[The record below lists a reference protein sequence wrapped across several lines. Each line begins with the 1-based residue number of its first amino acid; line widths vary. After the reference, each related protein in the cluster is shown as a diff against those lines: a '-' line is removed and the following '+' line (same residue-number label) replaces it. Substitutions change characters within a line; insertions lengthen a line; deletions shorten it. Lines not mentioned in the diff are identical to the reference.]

1 MAITRS
7 QQAKQMLQDG
17 GMLVKPSTDGKR
29 PGYRNPNEDRAKE
42 EADRKASANRVAAAT
57 NVASMQRA
65 LGTKDSR
72 TPQQQA
78 ARDRLRDQREGT
90 QETLREQRDDAVR
103 GEGPFTLEDEDLTI
117 RERIQRGA
125 TKFGPFSFLQKLGTS
140 KLARLNNAL
149 QRQNYIDSL
158 DLTNPKD
165 KEEYDRIMNELG
177 GLGMD
182 IIAGPGDL
190 KDTRLTVPPSMLA
203 TDPMT
208 QFKTVDG
215 VSALGDPDVKDVLGT
230 GYEEYLD
237 RFNTESTS
245 GDDTPMD
252 PCLGPNPPA
261 YCFVNQ
267 DPTTPETSTPTRNL
281 GGLTPRIGGSIFNF
295 DEFAADGGRIGAQ
308 EGGIMP
314 RLNQLGSGVS
324 SAEQMLQQINQR
336 LESAESSLGEGG
348 AMQQPVGSGNLFQ
361 LADFNPPS
369 TLSSVQT
376 PNSFFDRPLFQL
388 PGNIPGTD
396 APYSSLRGSL
406 NQFTPP
412 QTPVAMQQPLSGIP
426 AAGYAEGGLADMD
439 REAFLLGGIAKGLK
453 KATRAVKKIAKSP
466 IGKAALLYF
475 GGQALMSGGAGGG
488 LKSFF
493 GKGSFSPFKTFLA
506 DGADVGFGPS
516 GLGRL
521 LGKTFVNQ
529 STGALTG
536 LGKIAIPTIASY
548 FMTPKED
555 KDKFDIDAY
564 YAKNQL
570 NPSQSVRGMGS
581 EFDFYGGQFVADGG
595 RIGYDEAG
603 AVMSKEDMEEMAKSP
618 LYKGFKKMYG
628 VSPDMARDN
637 KEYEGK
643 FKQFEQLFKKG
654 YQEGGD
660 VEPVAKK
667 TLPLIDMDG
676 MEKDYRET
684 GGFVEMGRMEKAD
697 DVPAR
702 LSKNEF
708 VFTADA
714 VRNAGEGDIDKGAEV
729 MYNMMKNLEAGG
741 EVSEESQGLEGARKM
756 FQTSQRLGEVL

>member
-1 MAITRS
+1 MAITRA

-177 GLGMD
+177 GLGMG

-237 RFNTESTS
+237 RFNTESTG

-261 YCFVNQ
+261 YCFIG
-267 DPTTPETSTPTRNL
+267 DKADETQEAVVTRNL
-281 GGLTPRIGGSIFNF
+281 AGLTPRIGGSIFNF
-295 DEFAADGGRIGAQ
+295 DNMADGGI
-308 EGGIMP
+308 
-314 RLNQLGSGVS
+314 
-324 SAEQMLQQINQR
+324 
-336 LESAESSLGEGG
+336 
-348 AMQQPVGSGNLFQ
+348 
-361 LADFNPPS
+361 
-369 TLSSVQT
+369 
-376 PNSFFDRPLFQL
+376 
-388 PGNIPGTD
+388 
-396 APYSSLRGSL
+396 
-406 NQFTPP
+406 
-412 QTPVAMQQPLSGIP
+412 
-426 AAGYAEGGLADMD
+426 AGMD

-516 GLGRL
+516 GLGSIL
-521 LGKTFVNQ
+521 INAVLVNKAGSLTALGLIGV
-529 STGALTG
+529 
-536 LGKIAIPTIASY
+536 PTVASL
-548 FMTPKED
+548 FMTPK
-555 KDKFDIDAY
+555 
-564 YAKNQL
+564 
-570 NPSQSVRGMGS
+570 
-581 EFDFYGGQFVADGG
+581 
-595 RIGYDEAG
+595 
-603 AVMSKEDMEEMAKSP
+603 
-618 LYKGFKKMYG
+618 
-628 VSPDMARDN
+628 
-637 KEYEGK
+637 
-643 FKQFEQLFKKG
+643 
-654 YQEGGD
+654 
-660 VEPVAKK
+660 
-667 TLPLIDMDG
+667 
-676 MEKDYRET
+676 
-684 GGFVEMGRMEKAD
+684 
-697 DVPAR
+697 
-702 LSKNEF
+702 
-708 VFTADA
+708 
-714 VRNAGEGDIDKGAEV
+714 
-729 MYNMMKNLEAGG
+729 
-741 EVSEESQGLEGARKM
+741 
-756 FQTSQRLGEVL
+756 